1 MTRLAAATLAAC
13 ALAFTPAANAAP
25 DQPLLWA
32 DFRPPL
38 QSHLGAPVQQLAM
51 SERSGDASIGAVR
64 VVDAVVQ
71 VEGRLSSANASQWA
85 TLGIEVGGD
94 ARGVP
99 VDLSAYGQIRI
110 RLASATPRVLRI
122 RLKGTDARIQ
132 NAGCYPVMMQRVDAR
147 LTDYQIPLAAFGP
160 ESFCGERGA
169 SIGQTL
175 PAVARVEVTA
185 NEPSNEPVR
194 FQVGRV
200 EFMATQPEPEPAV
213 AAPPVAAAPSAAPA
227 PSPASSATAG
237 RTMQSPQS
245 MQSAPAATASR
256 KPAAPVAEP
265 SRKRPGAD
273 APAVR
278 QVVCERNPRY
288 GLMMCH

>member
-1 MTRLAAATLAAC
+1 MGRLAAATLSARTFAL
-13 ALAFTPAANAAP
+13 ALAFVNAAHAAP
-25 DQPLLWA
+25 DKPLLWA
-32 DFRPPL
+32 DFKEPM

-51 SERSGDASIGAVR
+51 SERSGDASIAAVR
-64 VVDAVVQ
+64 VADAVVQ
-71 VEGRLSSANASQWA
+71 VEGRLSTANASQWA

-99 VDLSAYGQIRI
+99 VDLSAYEHLRI

-122 RLKGTDARIQ
+122 RLKGTDLRIQ
-132 NAGCYPVMMQRVDAR
+132 NAGCYPVMMQRVGPQ
-147 LTDYQIPLAAFGP
+147 LTDYVIPLSAFGP

-200 EFMATQPEPEPAV
+200 EFMAAEPAP
-213 AAPPVAAAPSAAPA
+213 APTAPVVAAAPSPAPPASAARSPSPPPTPRVTATAARSASAPA
-227 PSPASSATAG
+227 PATEASRRRPAAE
-237 RTMQSPQS
+237 
-245 MQSAPAATASR
+245 APAPRT
-256 KPAAPVAEP
+256 
-265 SRKRPGAD
+265 
-273 APAVR
+273 VR
-278 QVVCERNPRY
+278 QVICERHPRY
-288 GLMMCH
+288 GLMICH

>member
-1 MTRLAAATLAAC
+1 MSRLAAAALPAF
-13 ALAFTPAANAAP
+13 ALAFVHAVHAAP
-25 DQPLLWA
+25 DKPLLWA
-32 DFRPPL
+32 DFKPPL

-51 SERSGDASIGAVR
+51 SERSGDASIAAVR
-64 VVDAVVQ
+64 VADAVVQ
-71 VEGRLSSANASQWA
+71 VEGRLSTANSSQWA

-99 VDLSAYGQIRI
+99 VDLSAYEHLRI

-122 RLKGTDARIQ
+122 RLKGTDLRIQ
-132 NAGCYPVMMQRVDAR
+132 NAGCYPVMMQRVGPQ
-147 LTDYQIPLAAFGP
+147 LTDYVIPLSAFGP

-200 EFMATQPEPEPAV
+200 EFTVPEPAPV
-213 AAPPVAAAPSAAPA
+213 VVTAPPVAADPA
-227 PSPASSATAG
+227 PSPASASAPPRATPIAAARKVAAPASATEAARRRPSAEAPAG
-237 RTMQSPQS
+237 RT
-245 MQSAPAATASR
+245 
-256 KPAAPVAEP
+256 
-265 SRKRPGAD
+265 
-273 APAVR
+273 VR
-278 QVVCERNPRY
+278 QVICERNPRY
-288 GLMMCH
+288 GLMMCY